1 VRTVVRVLT
10 VATGLPLAPDRL
22 TADESAQLAS
32 LSGAPQRSQW
42 LRSRRALRLLLAVT
56 GLPANTA
63 GYRFPHRRFSLT
75 HTADLGVAAGALD
88 TAGSIRAALAGVGVD
103 VEAAHAADPRAARFF
118 LREHEQ
124 AWLAGLPPQ
133 DRAEQ
138 QVGLWTVK
146 EAVFKA
152 DAGNRRTLLRDYS
165 LLRPAAGSG
174 VAVPHD
180 RSRRIAF
187 GYHRIRLRDAHLC
200 VAAAFQRHPSRLRRA
215 MSAPT
220 ITFEE
225 VAARIGSTLSI
236 PAGDLSPGTTLQEL
250 AADSFLLVEMVV
262 DLQEEFDSM
271 FTQAELRQI
280 TTLGELADLVRANA
294 TGRPS

>member
-1 VRTVVRVLT
+1 VTVVVRVLT
-10 VATGLPLAPDRL
+10 VVTAQPLAPTLL
-22 TADESAQLAS
+22 TGGELAQLAS
-32 LSGAPQRSQW
+32 LAGEPQRLQW
-42 LRSRRALRLLLAVT
+42 LRSRRALRLVLAVA
-56 GLPANTA
+56 GLRPNAA
-63 GYRFPHRRFSLT
+63 AYRFPHRRLSLT
-75 HTADLGVAAGALD
+75 HTADVGVAAGFVGPVGVIPAV
-88 TAGSIRAALAGVGVD
+88 LAGVGVD

-124 AWLAGLPPQ
+124 AWLAGLPVEE
-133 DRAEQ
+133 RAEQ

-152 DAGNRRTLLRDYS
+152 DAGNRHTLLRDYS
-165 LLRPAAGSG
+165 LLRPSAGSG
-174 VAVPHD
+174 TAVAHG

-187 GYHRIRLRDAHLC
+187 GYHRIRLRGAHLC
-200 VAAAFQRHPSRLRRA
+200 VAAAFQRHPSSPRRP

-225 VAARIGSTLSI
+225 IADRIASTLSI

-271 FTQAELRQI
+271 FTQSELRQI

-294 TGRPS
+294 VRRPS